1 MNMGKAP
8 EFMSHHRSQL
18 RRLKPRLLPTLDGY
32 HRQVAHILVSAADAF
47 NRDER
52 SRPRGGD
59 LRKHARQAVH
69 GVQRANKE
77 HFHVDGHRPAST
89 DLRRVLYFLLW
100 ARGYGPCAFTAA
112 RARVLPV
119 ITSATNW
126 PPSARPN
133 CEFARAA
140 IACARRNMSA
150 AIGPD
155 FNNACAPAEFI
166 FTRTLDIS
174 RPPFPTQRATTT

>member
-1 MNMGKAP
+1 PPAAIGFPTDTLALLLAMLLSFQERAAPLFLDIPRRGNLLFGHQCRGDLIPGLLRVRVREVDNRFDVHTPNTRMNMGKAP

-100 ARGYGPCAFTAA
+100 A
-112 RARVLPV
+112 
-119 ITSATNW
+119 
-126 PPSARPN
+126 
-133 CEFARAA
+133 
-140 IACARRNMSA
+140 
-150 AIGPD
+150 
-155 FNNACAPAEFI
+155 
-166 FTRTLDIS
+166 
-174 RPPFPTQRATTT
+174 